1 MILLR
6 LAGRVR
12 GEFVDR
18 VGCLVFFGMTVP
30 IRWLLL
36 GLLISVFALV
46 LLAVAV
52 TRHIQRQNKTLP
64 QSVPGAAAEERRGDE

>member
-1 MILLR
+1 
-6 LAGRVR
+6 
-12 GEFVDR
+12 
-18 VGCLVFFGMTVP
+18 MTVP